1 MNIVSYILAIAGVF
15 LIVGGTVKALLS
27 ESIIDSL
34 HFIGISDTVGLNLL
48 VVFAIINNY
57 LTILEGLTII
67 LILIVSG
74 TVLSHII
81 SRSIVRNN
89 RKVK

>member
-1 MNIVSYILAIAGVF
+1 MIVISYILIIGGVF
-15 LIVGGTVKALLS
+15 LIVGATIKALLS
-27 ESIIDSL
+27 GSIIDSR

-48 VVFAIINNY
+48 VIYAIINNY

-81 SRSIVRNN
+81 SRSIVKNN

>member
-1 MNIVSYILAIAGVF
+1 MIVISYILIIGGVF
-15 LIVGGTVKALLS
+15 LIVGATIKALLS
-27 ESIIDSL
+27 GSIIDSL

-48 VVFAIINNY
+48 VIYAIINNY

-81 SRSIVRNN
+81 SRSIVKNN